1 MADEAKALGGK
12 LQQEAYAKGRE
23 AREGKRAREAPSYAR
38 RSLTTAWLLGWD
50 ECDRELAP
58 AVTSRDPRPVN
69 RDPRPVSRDPAP
81 VTPGAVWPADQP
93 LPTVYVRRAV
103 PCVQCRRVLL
113 ERGGRAVKAVGT
125 SAGVAY
131 LRCDACGARFKMIMV

>member
-23 AREGKRAREAPSYAR
+23 AREGKRAREAPVYAR

-58 AVTSRDPRPVN
+58 AVTSRDPRPVS
-69 RDPRPVSRDPAP
+69 RDPRPV
-81 VTPGAVWPADQP
+81 TPGAFWPANQP
-93 LPTVYVRRAV
+93 LPQVYVRRAV
-103 PCVQCRRVLL
+103 PCLQCRRVLL
-113 ERGGRAVKAVGT
+113 ETGGRAVKVTHADAASGL
-125 SAGVAY
+125 AY
-131 LRCDACGARFKMIMV
+131 FRCDGCGKRFKLKMV

>member
-1 MADEAKALGGK
+1 M
-12 LQQEAYAKGRE
+12 KGRI
-23 AREGKRAREAPSYAR
+23 AREKKQPRVAPEYAR
-38 RSLTTAWLLGWD
+38 RSLTSAWLAGWD
-50 ECDRELAP
+50 ERDRELAP
-58 AVTSRDPRPVN
+58 AVQARDPA
-69 RDPRPVSRDPAP
+69 PVSRDPAP

-93 LPTVYVRRAV
+93 LPAVYVRRAV